1 MEQAS
6 GLVSP
11 DHLEVVS
18 EFVSCICITALAACF
33 GDKTYGE
40 SIKHISYGRVLV
52 LLLYGFSWAFCF
64 TSAILVSTN
73 NNNIISCTL
82 GMMSCDVFYAGSKVI
97 GYAWLMERVHLVTN
111 TKLKRLES
119 KVYRFH
125 FALLCPYALILGLM
139 LSFKNIYLTDDGRC
153 IIGLQYV
160 ASIPLMIYDFILNL
174 YLTFLFMRPL
184 MNVGMTNSRMDW
196 KKSRLYRLARRTLV
210 ASVVC
215 LLVSFVNVL
224 TVVITHGHERGL
236 VCLTMCTVDVTVNVM
251 TVHWVTNNSK
261 SKNKDPQGG
270 TTRMMKTGH
279 ATADVQTAEMTFE
292 EQDNK
297 LNLPHLHHHD
307 DTKR

>member
-1 MEQAS
+1 MEQPLK
-6 GLVSP
+6 LVSP
-11 DHLEVVS
+11 DHLEVIS
-18 EFVSCICITALAACF
+18 EFVSCVCVTALATAF

-40 SIKHISYGRVLV
+40 TVKNISYGRVLV

-64 TSAILVSTN
+64 TSTILVSTN
-73 NNNIISCTL
+73 NNNIVSCTL
-82 GMMSCDVFYAGSKVI
+82 GMMSCDLFYAGSKVI

-119 KVYRFH
+119 KMYRFH
-125 FALLCPYALILGLM
+125 FALLCPYAAILGLM
-139 LSFKNIYLTDDGRC
+139 LTFKNIYLTDDGEC
-153 IIGLQYV
+153 IIGLQHQ
-160 ASIPLMIYDFILNL
+160 ASICLMIYDFALNL
-174 YLTFLFMRPL
+174 YLTFLFIRPL
-184 MNVGMTNSRMDW
+184 LNVGMSNSRMDW

-210 ASVVC
+210 ASIVC

-236 VCLTMCTVDVTVNVM
+236 ICLTMCTVDVTVNVM

-261 SKNKDPQGG
+261 AKNRDQQGG

-279 ATADVQTAEMTFE
+279 ATADVQTEEMTFE

-297 LNLPHLHHHD
+297 LSLAHLHHYD
-307 DTKR
+307 DIKR